1 MSSAVGGRV
10 FLLPL
15 DDLLHDDIEAGVAFD
30 GVLLTPESASFA
42 GQAGLSHSLA
52 KQSTPK
58 RLLDRFP
65 SQGPQVPPPVG
76 KPEWSA
82 GSAVP
87 WSQPGPVESSRY
99 GHEEPGKSVFFWGA

>member
-1 MSSAVGGRV
+1 MVDHSSAVRGRV

-52 KQSTPK
+52 
-58 RLLDRFP
+58 
-65 SQGPQVPPPVG
+65 
-76 KPEWSA
+76 
-82 GSAVP
+82 
-87 WSQPGPVESSRY
+87 
-99 GHEEPGKSVFFWGA
+99 